1 MKEKEKNKE
10 GGVVKQEREKKR
22 SLEKSRAEEKEKESR
37 GGINTA
43 QSRISKRTKKRE
55 DI

>member
-1 MKEKEKNKE
+1 M
-10 GGVVKQEREKKR
+10 VKQEREKKR

-37 GGINTA
+37 GGINTV